1 MVLVATVFPVLEI
14 WKGNGEQRNRN
25 RNTEDNEEVGGKYR
39 ERGEGERR
47 VMKEKMKK
55 KHTGR
60 KKCYQKRRDGLIKKM
75 GVKANMHGVRRGWI
89 TERKKQRRG

>member
-1 MVLVATVFPVLEI
+1 
-14 WKGNGEQRNRN
+14 
-25 RNTEDNEEVGGKYR
+25 
-39 ERGEGERR
+39 
-47 VMKEKMKK
+47 MKEKIKK

-60 KKCYQKRRDGLIKKM
+60 KKCYQKRRDGLIEKM